1 MVQQVFI
8 LGFVSTLV
16 STLDVSHILIYDFWL
31 VRDVVGTAL
40 YFLKYDGFR
49 HYLGRSRS
57 GVQGQTPHS
66 LPIHPSLI
74 PFVCGSVAGV
84 SSWGI
89 TYPLDVYVSF
99 GVSCDEPDRR
109 L

>member
-1 MVQQVFI
+1 MVQQVFT

-16 STLDVSHILIYDFWL
+16 SAFDVPHILTHNFWL

-40 YFLKYDGFR
+40 YFLKYDGLR

-57 GVQGQTPHS
+57 GVQGQTPHW
-66 LPIHPSLI
+66 LPVYPSLI

-89 TYPLDVYVSF
+89 TYPLDVYASL
-99 GVSCDEPDRR
+99 GVSCNEPDRR

>member
-1 MVQQVFI
+1 
-8 LGFVSTLV
+8 
-16 STLDVSHILIYDFWL
+16 
-31 VRDVVGTAL
+31 
-40 YFLKYDGFR
+40 
-49 HYLGRSRS
+49 
-57 GVQGQTPHS
+57 VQGQTPHW
-66 LPIHPSLI
+66 LPVYPSLI

-89 TYPLDVYVSF
+89 TYPLDVYASL